1 MKKEIRL
8 YNKLTTEDISK
19 EEYIERMEKEFMKDE
34 YSNLSDKEKRELKK
48 KLLKDRIKAMTENEL
63 H

>member
-19 EEYIERMEKEFMKDE
+19 EEYIERLEKKFTEDK

-48 KLLKDRIKAMTENEL
+48 KLLQDRIKAMTENEV
-63 H
+63 